1 MSRPDMSRRVF
12 RIVVDVEV
20 DTTAHDH
27 PSEWDWSLVLD
38 APASLVD
45 VDEVAPVPR
54 R

>member
-1 MSRPDMSRRVF
+1 MSRRVF

-20 DTTAHDH
+20 DTAAHDH

-45 VDEVAPVPR
+45 VDEVAAVPR